1 MESHNLLK
9 NEFRNV
15 RENQCVSQIGLDS
28 SPKVR
33 ERDYEANN

>member
-9 NEFRNV
+9 NEYPYEFRNV

-28 SPKVR
+28 SPKG
-33 ERDYEANN
+33 